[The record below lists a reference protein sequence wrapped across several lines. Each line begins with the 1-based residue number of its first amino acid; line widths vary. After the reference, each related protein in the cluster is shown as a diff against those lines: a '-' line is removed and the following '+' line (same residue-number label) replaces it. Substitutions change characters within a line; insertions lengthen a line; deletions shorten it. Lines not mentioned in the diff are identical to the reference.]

1 MIELDRVAR
10 TRSPSALRAALVLAA
25 KDVRRGVR
33 SRSLILTAVVGPL
46 VLGLIMA
53 LAFGG
58 SGGPKATIAVVDL
71 DATPTSRG
79 VVAVLGEQLAE
90 GPVSLRTDLTD
101 ARRAVVD
108 EEVDAALVIPAG
120 YSASLFAQPLP
131 LQVVRN
137 NQRAIPG
144 EVATAIAGEVASQSD
159 LIRAASST
167 VVALDQTQPPLT
179 DVGEIRPA
187 ITVDIGDLQGAFS
200 AALYFGPLTIFLFLG
215 LGGAARNLVREDREG
230 TLARIRS
237 VAVSP
242 RALATGSAIGVF
254 VQGVLAS
261 LAVYAVSSLVF
272 GARWGSPVEVVVVL
286 VALVVSLSGLSTIIT
301 AAARTEAQAEG
312 WTNAF
317 AFLFGVIGGSFFGG
331 AQFPGLLGVIGSY
344 TPNAVAMRALV
355 ELGPGGQDLASVLPL
370 LAALVV
376 VGVVAFA
383 VGAQLMVR
391 RFG

>member
-1 MIELDRVAR
+1 VTEVV
-10 TRSPSALRAALVLAA
+10 TRPETTPVPPVTGALVLAA

-58 SGGPKATIAVVDL
+58 SGGPSATIAVVDL

-79 VVAVLGEQLAE
+79 VVSVLSEQLSD
-90 GPVSLRTDLTD
+90 GPVSLRTDLGD
-101 ARRAVVD
+101 ARQAVAD
-108 EEVDAALVIPAG
+108 EQVDAALVIPAG
-120 YSASLFAQPLP
+120 YSASLFADPLA

-167 VVALDQTQPPLT
+167 VVAIDRSQAPLA

-187 ITVDIGDLQGAFS
+187 ITVDIGNLQESFS

-237 VAVSP
+237 VSISP
-242 RALATGSAIGVF
+242 RVLATGSAIGVF

-261 LAVYAVSSLVF
+261 LVVYAVSSLLF
-272 GARWGSPVEVVVVL
+272 GAQWGDPVEVVLVL
-286 VALVVSLSGLSTIIT
+286 VALVVALSGLSTIIT

-331 AQFPGLLGVIGSY
+331 AQFPGLLGTIGSY
-344 TPNAVAMRALV
+344 TPNAVAMRALI
-355 ELGPGGQDLASVLPL
+355 ELGPGGRDLVSVLPL
-370 LAALVV
+370 LGALVA
-376 VGVVAFA
+376 VGLVAF
-383 VGAQLMVR
+383 VIGSQLMVR
-391 RFG
+391 RFA

>member
-1 MIELDRVAR
+1 VIELDRVRA

-200 AALYFGPLTIFLFLG
+200 AALYFGPLTIFLFL
-215 LGGAARNLVREDREG
+215 
-230 TLARIRS
+230 RS